1 MAQQGVI
8 RPRPAP
14 ARPRQQ
20 AIPVPPAPPRSP
32 RRPAATT
39 AKGTRAAGSAAKQ
52 TRAAGSAAKQ
62 TAQREAAATKQTAK
76 REATRVK
83 ATATAQAKQVKGTAV
98 GQSKV
103 VARTANQ
110 DVRELAGTVRSQAEQ
125 VKGELA
131 GQAREL
137 LAETQGQLQD
147 QADMQATRLAR
158 ALFQV
163 GTQAVALS
171 QGRPEE
177 AGPLVDYA
185 EQAATWLDT
194 CAAQIEER
202 GLEGLATEVV
212 DFARRRPGVF
222 LAGAAVVGFG
232 VGRLIRSG
240 AVSGN
245 GDSNGAVELAWTEV
259 E

>member
-1 MAQQGVI
+1 MAQQAVI

-14 ARPRQQ
+14 AGRPRK
-20 AIPVPPAPPRSP
+20 AIPVPPAPSGPT
-32 RRPAATT
+32 RRARPTGTAPAKET
-39 AKGTRAAGSAAKQ
+39 AK
-52 TRAAGSAAKQ
+52 
-62 TAQREAAATKQTAK
+62 REAAATKQTAK

-83 ATATAQAKQVKGTAV
+83 ATATTQAKQVKGTAV

-110 DVRELAGTVRSQAEQ
+110 DVRELAGTVRTQAEQ
-125 VKGELA
+125 LKGELA
-131 GQAREL
+131 GQAREM
-137 LAETQGQLQD
+137 LAETQGQLQS
-147 QADMQATRLAR
+147 QADLQATRLAR

-171 QGRPEE
+171 QGRPEQ

-194 CAAQIEER
+194 CASHIEDR
-202 GLEGLATEVV
+202 GLEGLATDVV
-212 DFARRRPGVF
+212 DFARRRPTVF

-240 AVSGN
+240 AISGN
-245 GDSNGAVELAWTEV
+245 GATNGAAELEWAED
-259 E
+259 